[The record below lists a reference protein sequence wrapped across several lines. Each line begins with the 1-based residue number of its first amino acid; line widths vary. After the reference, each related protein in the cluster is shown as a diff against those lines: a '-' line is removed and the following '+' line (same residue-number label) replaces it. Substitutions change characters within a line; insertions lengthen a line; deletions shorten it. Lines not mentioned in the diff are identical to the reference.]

1 MEDRICP
8 ISNIPERR
16 RALRTPYRTPV
27 HYAYAAGSGAGTVK
41 DLSSEGLFMET
52 PGPLDVGERISISFQ
67 FRNSRHPMDIDGE
80 IARRDLAGVG
90 VKFLWS

>member
-1 MEDRICP
+1 MENQNCP

-27 HYAYAAGSGAGTVK
+27 NYANASGNGAGTVK

-52 PGPLDVGERISISFQ
+52 PDPLDVGERISIAFQ
-67 FRNSRHPMDIDGE
+67 FRNSKHPMDIDGE
-80 IARRDLAGVG
+80 IARRDYLGVG
-90 VKFLWS
+90 VRFLWT